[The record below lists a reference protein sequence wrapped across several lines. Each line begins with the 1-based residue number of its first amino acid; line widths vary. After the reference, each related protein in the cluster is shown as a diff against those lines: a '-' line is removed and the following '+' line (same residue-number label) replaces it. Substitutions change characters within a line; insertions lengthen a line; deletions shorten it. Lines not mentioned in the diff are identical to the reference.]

1 MKTQKVR
8 IGRTQ
13 KNSLEG
19 SKRERSKRHTHAKE
33 NAKLKNKD
41 KIRNCVTKIK
51 TSLGTLVQHL

>member
-19 SKRERSKRHTHAKE
+19 NKRERSKRHTHAKE

-51 TSLGTLVQHL
+51 PL

>member
-1 MKTQKVR
+1 MKTQKAR

-41 KIRNCVTKIK
+41 QKLFYEDK
-51 TSLGTLVQHL
+51 TSLGISVQHL